1 VLTHNLIMPNINHCS
16 TIPHSIGLLTCPLN
30 TPPSC
35 SQVLDALQHLPHSIK
50 YMSHLQDTQIF
61 RFCAIP
67 QIMAAGTLALCYD
80 NGKVFEGGRQDLTS

>member
-1 VLTHNLIMPNINHCS
+1 
-16 TIPHSIGLLTCPLN
+16 
-30 TPPSC
+30 
-35 SQVLDALQHLPHSIK
+35 
-50 YMSHLQDTQIF
+50 MSHLQDTQIF